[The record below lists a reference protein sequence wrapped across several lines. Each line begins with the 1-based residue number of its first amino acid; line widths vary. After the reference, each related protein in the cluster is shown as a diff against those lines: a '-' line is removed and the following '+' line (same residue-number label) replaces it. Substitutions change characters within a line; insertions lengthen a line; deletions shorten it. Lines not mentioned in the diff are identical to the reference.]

1 MGVKQD
7 SYFVHIALWICFSS
21 MYSHTLSVTKIE
33 EDNWLFNM
41 GYLYCRRSQSCI
53 PWLLIPNQVNWDHF
67 HAYYKCFMCVYL
79 KQHTMLLWMWQC
91 LYSKTPSIRSEL
103 LQMNFGP
110 PPPTSSPWSHYEWWD
125 LHFWSEVS
133 KAYKF
138 WLQFF
143 SFAIM
148 SLPNARG
155 LSFSCHWSDAHKYLD
170 SRGWKWPTR
179 PTLSR
184 NKCGLTTTLES
195 CACNYSYW
203 SWRWLHCLRV
213 HVRRFFLSRGTTH
226 GPHHFLCIFKNVIH
240 VTWGYDKREWKYSV
254 SPITTL
260 W

>member
-110 PPPTSSPWSHYEWWD
+110 PPQPP
-125 LHFWSEVS
+125 LHDHIMNDEICIFDRRSQ
-133 KAYKF
+133 KHTNFDCKF
-138 WLQFF
+138 FHLQ
-143 SFAIM
+143 
-148 SLPNARG
+148 
-155 LSFSCHWSDAHKYLD
+155 SCHYQMHEA
-170 SRGWKWPTR
+170 
-179 PTLSR
+179 
-184 NKCGLTTTLES
+184 
-195 CACNYSYW
+195 
-203 SWRWLHCLRV
+203 
-213 HVRRFFLSRGTTH
+213 
-226 GPHHFLCIFKNVIH
+226 
-240 VTWGYDKREWKYSV
+240 
-254 SPITTL
+254 
-260 W
+260 